1 MKKYGLIGEKLGHSF
16 SPQIHELLYGYE
28 YRLYEIPRDNL
39 SVFLKNTDL
48 SGFNVTI
55 PYKQDVIPFCKTLDP
70 IAEEIGSVNT
80 VIREADGSLSGYN
93 TDYYGFEYMLKKSG
107 FSVSGKKVLVL
118 GSGGA
123 SKTVTAVLKNH
134 GASPVVVISRSGEDN
149 YDNISRHTDAEA
161 IVNTTPVGMYPNT
174 GISPV
179 DLADFKSC
187 GLVLDLIYNPHRTE
201 LLLKAED
208 MGIPAYNGLTML
220 VAQAKK
226 AGDLFTSSVLD
237 EDVIDRTAAVT
248 ASQTMNIA
256 LIGMPGSGKTTIGR
270 KIAEMTG
277 REFIDLDEEIEK
289 SLGRTIPEIISEE
302 GVPYFR
308 FEETRLLRE
317 ISRKSG
323 LVIATGGGVV
333 TVPEN
338 RKLLKQN
345 SFTVLIERPLSELES
360 DGRPLSQSKGVEAL
374 YNERKNL
381 YLNWSDFKVSNT
393 TPEETA
399 KEIIC
404 KISKL

>member
-16 SPQIHELLYGYE
+16 SPQIHEMLYGYE

-39 SVFLKNTDL
+39 SVFFKNTDL

-226 AGDLFTSSVLD
+226 AGDLFTSSVLG
-237 EDVIDRTAAVT
+237 EDVIDRTAAVI

>member
-28 YRLYEIPRDNL
+28 YRLYEIPRDGL
-39 SVFLKNTDL
+39 SDFLKNTDL

-55 PYKQDVIPFCKTLDP
+55 PYKQDVIPFCKALAP
-70 IAEEIGSVNT
+70 NAEEIGSVNT

-134 GASPVVVISRSGEDN
+134 GASPVVVISRSGENN

-201 LLLKAED
+201 LLLKAEE

-226 AGDLFTSSVLD
+226 AGDLFTSSVLG
-237 EDVIDRTAAVT
+237 EDVIDRTAAVI

-381 YLNWSDFKVSNT
+381 YLDWSDFKVSNT

-399 KEIIC
+399 KEITG